1 MSNIKRTLIACSML
15 EDEVTHILK
24 IYNIN
29 LPVIW
34 MERGLHNTP
43 QKLNQTLQE
52 QIDQLQDQDE
62 ILLTFGLCGNGTA
75 GLVSPNTILRMPKF
89 DDCIN
94 MLMCRQPR
102 TARKQTETDALY
114 LTRGWTLDDASLL
127 QQYQTLS
134 ETYDPEMRDF
144 ILETMYSGYHF
155 LTVID
160 TGCYDLGPVE
170 AYSRETAACLHLS
183 CNTVSGNLSTLEHLL
198 TGTADSNILTLAPG
212 KPVTQSLFEL

>member
-1 MSNIKRTLIACSML
+1 MKTKKRTLIACSML
-15 EDEVTHILK
+15 EDEITHILET
-24 IYNIN
+24 YNIK

-34 MERGLHNTP
+34 LDRGLHNSP
-43 QKLNQTLQE
+43 QKLNQKLQA

-75 GLVSPNTILRMPKF
+75 GLISPGTILRMPKF

-94 MLMCRQPR
+94 MLVCNQPR
-102 TARKQTETDALY
+102 TARKQTKTDALY

-134 ETYDPEMRDF
+134 ETYDPKMRDF
-144 ILETMYSGYHF
+144 ILKTMFSGYHT
-155 LTVID
+155 LSVID
-160 TGCYDLGPVE
+160 TGCYDLSSVE
-170 AYSRETAACLHLS
+170 AYSREAAACLHLES
-183 CNTVSGNLSTLEHLL
+183 DTVSGNLSTLEHLL

-212 KPVTQSLFEL
+212 EPVIQSLFEL